1 MSHDDLLII
10 VNTTA
15 VESSGSVY
23 VSTDNQDIGLIRNN
37 IYTVHLIGHIL
48 LLDLFHMAS
57 IWPIIELL
65 CSLNGV

>member
-15 VESSGSVY
+15 VQSSGSVY

-37 IYTVHLIGHIL
+37 IYKVQIKGHIL
-48 LLDLFHMAS
+48 LLDLFDIAS
-57 IWPIIELL
+57 IWAIIELL
-65 CSLNGV
+65 CSLNGI